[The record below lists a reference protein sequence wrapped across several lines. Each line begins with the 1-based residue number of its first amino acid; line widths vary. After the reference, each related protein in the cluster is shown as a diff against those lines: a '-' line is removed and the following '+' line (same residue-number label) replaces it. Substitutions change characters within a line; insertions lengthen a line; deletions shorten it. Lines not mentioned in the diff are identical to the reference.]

1 MAEMIR
7 LSRRILHMSTLH
19 PLVPSTAPVTVLG
32 QGVARIPT
40 AGKIRAGIKV
50 LTQKAAASLRAR
62 ELYEQG
68 VTAGWSFDQIE
79 QAIVA
84 AVPALKHPL
93 VPRNVPWF
101 TVRGQDF
108 PNPILAQQILDA
120 YGEDRGDGRHLYRFP
135 AVFPSDRWQT
145 VMPHE
150 LAAWGKHE
158 KRYWSEYAA
167 DGRTRMCM
175 CHAPV
180 PMQPSGKRALRLFG
194 GRKAMPRAENG
205 GRCDPEAC
213 AEYQARQCNLSGRF
227 LFFIPGIR
235 SISAFELHT
244 NSFYAMNAAIQKF
257 ETIAFMRGGRISGF
271 LDSERTPFWFSKR
284 LMEVAHID
292 ELGQAVRVPQWIIEL
307 EAPVDVTAL
316 MREGEDEALLA
327 QADAA
332 TQVLTG
338 QGPTNVEAIA
348 VTDAFSSDQDP
359 TEPVPSPIGSAGD
372 AASPSEAA
380 VMGRVQD
387 YGITAVRFEDYARRR
402 WGVGWKLNPRGRRRV
417 WDELERYRHDP
428 QGYADKIDTELHQA
442 G

>member
-1 MAEMIR
+1 
-7 LSRRILHMSTLH
+7 MSIPISLA
-19 PLVPSTAPVTVLG
+19 PSEPPVTVLG
-32 QGVARIPT
+32 HGKARIPT

-50 LTQKAAASLRAR
+50 LTQKAAAQPKARA
-62 ELYEQG
+62 LYEQG
-68 VTAGWSFDQIE
+68 VEAGQSFDQIE

-84 AVPALKHPL
+84 VLPALKHPL

-108 PNPILAQQILDA
+108 PYPLLAQQILDT
-120 YGEDRGDGRHLYRFP
+120 YGEDRGEGRHLYRFP
-135 AVFPSDRWQT
+135 VVFPSDQWQT

-150 LAAWGKHE
+150 LAAWGTHE

-194 GRKAMPRAENG
+194 GRKTVPREANG
-205 GRCDPEAC
+205 GRCDPESC

-271 LDSERTPFWFSKR
+271 LDREHTPFWFSKR

-292 ELGQAVRVPQWIIEL
+292 EQGQAVRVPQWIIEL

-316 MREGEDEALLA
+316 LREGEDEALLA
-327 QADAA
+327 HADVA
-332 TQVLTG
+332 TQVLAG
-338 QGPTNVEAIA
+338 QTA
-348 VTDAFSSDQDP
+348 VDVPSGVAGTQSVA
-359 TEPVPSPIGSAGD
+359 PVPVEPLQPVPEVAQAGGEPPSLD
-372 AASPSEAA
+372 AVLARAQA
-380 VMGRVQD
+380 
-387 YGITAVRFEDYARRR
+387 YGIAAERFEDYARRR
-402 WGVGWKLNPRGRRRV
+402 WGAGWKLNPHGRRRV
-417 WDELERYRHDP
+417 LDELDRYRNDP
-428 QGYADKIDTELHQA
+428 QGYADKIDTELRRA

>member
-1 MAEMIR
+1 MNIPTS
-7 LSRRILHMSTLH
+7 L
-19 PLVPSTAPVTVLG
+19 APDLPATVLG
-32 QGVARIPT
+32 QGKARIPT

-50 LTQKAAASLRAR
+50 LTQKAAALPKARA
-62 ELYEQG
+62 LYEQG
-68 VTAGWSFDQIE
+68 VAAGQTFDQIE
-79 QAIVA
+79 QAIA
-84 AVPALKHPL
+84 AALPELKHPL

-101 TVRGQDF
+101 TARGQDF
-108 PNPILAQQILDA
+108 PNPVLAQQILDT
-120 YGEDRGDGRHLYRFP
+120 YGEDRGEGRRLYRFP
-135 AVFPSDRWQT
+135 VVFPSDQWQT

-150 LAAWGKHE
+150 LAAWGTNE

-180 PMQPSGKRALRLFG
+180 PMQPTGKRALRLFG
-194 GRKAMPRAENG
+194 GRKTVPRAENG

-213 AEYQARQCNLSGRF
+213 AQYQTRQCNLSGRF

-271 LDSERTPFWFSKR
+271 LDREHTPFWFSKR

-292 ELGQAVRVPQWIIEL
+292 EQGQAVRVPQWIIEL

-316 MREGEDEALLA
+316 LREGEDEALLA
-327 QADAA
+327 QAEVA
-332 TQVLTG
+332 TQVLAG
-338 QGPTNVEAIA
+338 QPGVAARPVAEPENAAAAPIEPAPAVPSAVDDAEPPSVEAVLA
-348 VTDAFSSDQDP
+348 
-359 TEPVPSPIGSAGD
+359 
-372 AASPSEAA
+372 
-380 VMGRVQD
+380 RVQE
-387 YGITAVRFEDYARRR
+387 YGIAAERFEDYTRRR
-402 WGVGWKLNPRGRRRV
+402 WGLGWKLNPRGRRRV
-417 WDELERYRHDP
+417 LDELERYRNDP
-428 QGYADKIDTELHQA
+428 QGYADKIDTELRPF